1 MIDTTFDRSMGEE
14 GVQKALRRIC
24 TAAEKAIGWGYQML
38 VRPPPPAKLQP
49 RSLLQRRPPA

>member
-1 MIDTTFDRSMGEE
+1 MACAGEVGSLRRRVQVIDTTFDSSLGEE

-38 VRPPPPAKLQP
+38 V
-49 RSLLQRRPPA
+49 